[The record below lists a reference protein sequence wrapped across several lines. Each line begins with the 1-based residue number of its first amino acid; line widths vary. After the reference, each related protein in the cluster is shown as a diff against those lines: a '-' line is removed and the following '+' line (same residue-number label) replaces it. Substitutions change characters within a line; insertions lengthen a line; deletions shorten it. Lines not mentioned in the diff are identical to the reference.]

1 MPRARTLVLVVRY
14 CDFVCP
20 FDAFFCKIVLGQFL
34 VIFVYTCKTRVYL
47 FIKVASS
54 RQGNFLYQMNT
65 IDTIYEFYI
74 IRLVFLIHQ
83 SLVSLFPLF
92 H

>member
-14 CDFVCP
+14 CGFVCP
-20 FDAFFCKIVLGQFL
+20 FDAFFCKIVHGQFL

-47 FIKVASS
+47 LIKVAS

-65 IDTIYEFYI
+65 IDTIYECYI

-83 SLVSLFPLF
+83 SLVSLFPLI